1 MNLPRS
7 RKIVHVA
14 VVAGQLFLRSET
26 RKAAGKDLS
35 ELSAKRASAEAVE
48 DEVDAVVEEIR
59 NGGDVLGSEEVPLAL
74 RFAAG
79 NLSDAEREEDDEPA
93 NAVRDVE
100 DDESC

>member
-14 VVAGQLFLRSET
+14 GQLFLRSEAW
-26 RKAAGKDLS
+26 KAAGKDPS
-35 ELSAKRASAEAVE
+35 ELFAERTSAEAVKH
-48 DEVDAVVEEIR
+48 EVDAVVEEVR
-59 NGGDVLGSEEVPLAL
+59 NGGDVLGREEAPLAL

-79 NLSDAEREEDDEPA
+79 SLSDAEREEDDEPA

-100 DDESC
+100 DNESC